1 MTDRTQRERF
11 ERLILAHLD
20 AAYEL
25 ARWLTRNDH
34 DAEDVVQEACLK
46 AFRHFGGF
54 RGDNPRAWLLAI
66 VRNACF
72 TWIGRNRP
80 PQIVTTP
87 PEAVTAA
94 ADRAAGLSALAGPE
108 SSVLA
113 MDDGALAM
121 RLLEELPAEFR
132 EVLVLREMQELSY
145 REIADVTGVP
155 EGTVMSRLARA
166 RARLRRLWQERTA

>member
-72 TWIGRNRP
+72 TWIERNRP
-80 PQIVTTP
+80 PQMVAAP
-87 PEAVTAA
+87 LEGAAEAASQ
-94 ADRAAGLSALAGPE
+94 AAGPSALAATE
-108 SSVLA
+108 SA
-113 MDDGALAM
+113 MVAVADGALAM

-132 EVLVLREMQELSY
+132 EVLVLREMQDLSY
-145 REIADVTGVP
+145 REIATVIGVP